1 MVVGLIP
8 PDALEG
14 TLPRVVKIICC
25 NTTKAVGIVL
35 ELQKLAGSY
44 LKVGIMCKYQ
54 VPSTKYQVPST
65 KYQVPSTVLARE

>member
-25 NTTKAVGIVL
+25 NTTKAVGIVF
-35 ELQKLAGSY
+35 E
-44 LKVGIMCKYQ
+44 I
-54 VPSTKYQVPST
+54 TKNLLDPT
-65 KYQVPSTVLARE
+65 